1 MTELLERLEEVGEL
15 DAVGDNQPE
24 RLQRCDDA
32 LVGTKLEIRWRY
44 WTKVYIFIYI
54 YIPYYT
60 SIV

>member
-1 MTELLERLEEVGEL
+1 VTELLERLEEVGEL

-54 YIPYYT
+54 YIP
-60 SIV
+60 